1 MRRPS
6 LTRKTKHDS
15 KGRLVSAYEWHGQ
28 QVEVFDFA
36 RNAILVIELFRDEE
50 LEPYH
55 KEQLLV
61 RMLFP
66 DPEAAI
72 ALAGEDL
79 GDLLCTIIWDAF
91 GLDVTEDH
99 IHASESETAVFDWKE
114 DAGRIRASLLQCYG
128 LDWDEVS
135 RSLSYSDMCAL
146 LGSMLE
152 ADTETPFQQAVAYRT
167 TKPPKRTKNNGEL
180 CDAFEARRKHFAL
193 GSSDSD
199 AAKSAN
205 DTTADMFAAMKRAA
219 QKGA

>member
-6 LTRKTKHDS
+6 LTRQTKHDS
-15 KGRLVSAYEWHGQ
+15 DGRLVSTYAWRGQ

-36 RNAILVIELFRDEE
+36 RNAILVIELFKDEE
-50 LEPYH
+50 LEPYC
-55 KEQLLV
+55 KAQLLV

-72 ALAGEDL
+72 ALAGDDL
-79 GDLLCTIIWDAF
+79 GDLLCTIVWDAF
-91 GLDVTEDH
+91 GLDITADH
-99 IHASESETAVFDWKE
+99 EHAAESEAAIFDWEE

-135 RSLSYSDMCAL
+135 RSLSYSDVCAL
-146 LGSMLE
+146 LGTMLE

-167 TKPPKRTKNNGEL
+167 AKPPKRNKHNGDM

-193 GSSDSD
+193 GASDT
-199 AAKSAN
+199 AKNAN

-219 QKGA
+219 QRGA